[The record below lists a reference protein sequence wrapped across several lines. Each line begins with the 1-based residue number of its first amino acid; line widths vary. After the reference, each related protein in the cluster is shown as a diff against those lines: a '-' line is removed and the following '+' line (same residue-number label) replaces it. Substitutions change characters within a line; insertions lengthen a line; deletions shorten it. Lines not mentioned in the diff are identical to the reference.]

1 MIETG
6 NTLKSTRE
14 AMGLSLEEVFKDLDI
29 PVIQLEQIEAGAVG
43 AFDDIYELKRMMLE
57 YAKYLGINTE
67 DVEKKF
73 NEYIFDYTSKIPMN
87 EIQKAINA
95 KEKEDDE
102 EDRIASPYTQIQTK
116 EKVLPYIIIGIII
129 VVLIILAV
137 IWSINQ
143 IAINNGAS
151 DSIGLIR

>member
-14 AMGLSLEEVFKDLDI
+14 AMGLSLDEVFKDLDI

-43 AFDDIYELKRMMLE
+43 SFDDIFELKRMMLE

-73 NEYIFDYTSKIPMN
+73 NEYMFDYTSKIPMN

-95 KEKEDDE
+95 KEKEMFRRAAYETWNLEYNAEHNFSDF
-102 EDRIASPYTQIQTK
+102 
-116 EKVLPYIIIGIII
+116 VNNIIGKR
-129 VVLIILAV
+129 L
-137 IWSINQ
+137 
-143 IAINNGAS
+143 NN
-151 DSIGLIR
+151 D

>member
-1 MIETG
+1 MVLLIETG

-67 DVEKKF
+67 DVEKKLKK
-73 NEYIFDYTSKIPMN
+73 YIFNYK
-87 EIQKAINA
+87 
-95 KEKEDDE
+95 
-102 EDRIASPYTQIQTK
+102 
-116 EKVLPYIIIGIII
+116 
-129 VVLIILAV
+129 
-137 IWSINQ
+137 
-143 IAINNGAS
+143 
-151 DSIGLIR
+151 